1 MDRLIKL
8 LNGQLPWVT
17 MMILITIQSAMT
29 STLLVKLP
37 SGMDKFI
44 HFLIFF
50 VLGWLMTRGM
60 YDLEKI
66 SLPLKWL
73 IILAGGALFAL
84 LDEWHQS
91 LVPGRVADTM
101 DWLADMAGIISAGLW
116 YYYLNGRNKNVTAL
130 TPE

>member
-60 YDLEKI
+60 YDSEKI

-116 YYYLNGRNKNVTAL
+116 YYYLNGRKKNVTAL